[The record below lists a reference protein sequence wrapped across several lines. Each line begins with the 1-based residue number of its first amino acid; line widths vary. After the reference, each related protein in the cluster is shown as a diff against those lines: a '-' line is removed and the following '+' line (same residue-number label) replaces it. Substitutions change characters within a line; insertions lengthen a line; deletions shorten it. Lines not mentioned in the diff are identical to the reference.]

1 VEVALMM
8 RYVRTALLVALMIAV
23 STSPVTSKPDPSS
36 GEEAGGCIQSG
47 TGQAFF
53 RTCTTSYGTLSAI
66 DSPAGAGDVMTSD
79 GYALCS
85 SGGIH
90 GVEVGFGGGFGFGA
104 PTTSTPT
111 SNVRET
117 TDGRFRVTHTFLRD
131 PLEKEI
137 IITVTLK
144 NLMTTPINSVVYAR
158 FFDADMTDSLD
169 FAGFTKASG
178 FIWDQGGFEVGRGLE
193 LSARTYTFPT
203 DAFIVRFAN
212 FDPVNTGCASG
223 LISPNPGSHDDWTVR
238 VRYFLGNFGPGASKI
253 VKFVYRMM

>member
-1 VEVALMM
+1 MT
-8 RYVRTALLVALMIAV
+8 RYVRTALLAALMIAA

-53 RTCTTSYGTLSAI
+53 RTCTTEFGTLSVV
-66 DSPAGAGDVMTSD
+66 DSPAGAGDVLLRD

-85 SGGIH
+85 NGGFH
-90 GVEVGFGGGFGFGA
+90 GVEMGFGDGFGFA
-104 PTTSTPT
+104 PASTSTPT

-117 TDGRFRVTHTFLRD
+117 LDGRFRVTHTFLRD
-131 PLEKEI
+131 ALEKEI

-144 NLMTTPINSVVYAR
+144 NLTTTPINNIIYGR
-158 FFDADMTDSLD
+158 FFDADVTGSLD
-169 FAGFTKASG
+169 FAGATRASA
-178 FIWDQGGFEVGRGLE
+178 FIWDQGGAELGRGLE

-203 DAFIVRFAN
+203 DARIVRYVN
-212 FDPVNTGCASG
+212 FDPVSTGCAPGTS
-223 LISPNPGSHDDWTVR
+223 SANPGSQDDWTAR
-238 VRYFLGNFGPGASKI
+238 VSYGLGNLAPGASKI